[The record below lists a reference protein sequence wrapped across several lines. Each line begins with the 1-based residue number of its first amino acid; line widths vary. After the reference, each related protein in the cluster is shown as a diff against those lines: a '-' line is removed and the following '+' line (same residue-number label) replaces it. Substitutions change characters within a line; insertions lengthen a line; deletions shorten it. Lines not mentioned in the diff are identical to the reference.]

1 MFACIAMGWW
11 STAALAQAA
20 SDTANARV
28 VMLSSGQLVSTR
40 ALDFGDVL
48 ASTAGTVTVAPAG
61 TMTFTG
67 GVTPLGGNHSAGQ
80 FIGIGTRNRLIRLTV
95 TPTQI
100 TITNGAGGSMIVN
113 NFTIGGLN
121 GLNQNGNSSNYRI
134 VAANGQFTFNVGAR
148 LNVAANQAPG
158 TYSGTYNV
166 EFNYQ

>member
-1 MFACIAMGWW
+1 MGW
-11 STAALAQAA
+11 SPTAAQAQAA
-20 SDTANARV
+20 SDNANARV

-40 ALDFGDVL
+40 ALDFGDIL

-61 TMTFTG
+61 TIAFTG
-67 GVTPLGGNHSAGQ
+67 GVTPLGGNHSSGQ

-100 TITNGAGGSMIVN
+100 TITNGTGGSMIVD

-134 VAANGQFTFNVGAR
+134 IAANGQFTFNVGAR

-166 EFNYQ
+166 DFNYQ